1 MLDSS
6 LLQPPDDLEDD
17 VLDGG
22 RDEGISWGRLLF
34 VSLDDLDDESLEV
47 LCPPLLLLCLLLLS
61 DLSSLSSADSSS
73 LSSSD
78 ASLVHL

>member
-17 VLDGG
+17 GLDGG

-34 VSLDDLDDESLEV
+34 VSLDDLDCEPLEV
-47 LCPPLLLLCLLLLS
+47 LCPSLFLLCLLLLS
-61 DLSSLSSADSSS
+61 DLSSLSSEDSSS
-73 LSSSD
+73 LSSFD

>member
-6 LLQPPDDLEDD
+6 LLQPRDDLEDD
-17 VLDGG
+17 GLDGG
-22 RDEGISWGRLLF
+22 RDDGISWGRLLF

-47 LCPPLLLLCLLLLS
+47 LCPPLLLLCLFLLS
-61 DLSSLSSADSSS
+61 DLSSLSSEDSSS